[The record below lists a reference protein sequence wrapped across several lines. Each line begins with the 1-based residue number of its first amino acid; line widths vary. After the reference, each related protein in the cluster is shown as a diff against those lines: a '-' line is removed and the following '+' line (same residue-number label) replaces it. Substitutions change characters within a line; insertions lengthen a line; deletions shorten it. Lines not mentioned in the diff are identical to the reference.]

1 MLSIKSKDPVS
12 FFKRFSCIFP
22 NYITA
27 EARQGRDGKGNRPA
41 VVVFKDGVV
50 VVVVV
55 FAVVVFAVVDVFVWI
70 WVLVLY

>member
-50 VVVVV
+50 VVV
-55 FAVVVFAVVDVFVWI
+55 FAVVDVFVWI